1 MMTERSERQM
11 EGNNNNN
18 KGTKIFQR
26 DILLLFATFSNFS
39 RIFYGSIVNTELI
52 KWLNGNYENLW

>member
-1 MMTERSERQM
+1 MTERSERQM
-11 EGNNNNN
+11 EGNNNNNN

-39 RIFYGSIVNTELI
+39 RIFYASIVNTELI
-52 KWLNGNYENLW
+52 K

>member
-1 MMTERSERQM
+1 MTTERSERQM
-11 EGNNNNN
+11 EGNNN

-39 RIFYGSIVNTELI
+39 RIFYASIVNTELI
-52 KWLNGNYENLW
+52 K

>member
-1 MMTERSERQM
+1 MMIERSERQM
-11 EGNNNNN
+11 EGNNN

-39 RIFYGSIVNTELI
+39 RIFYASIVNTELI

>member
-52 KWLNGNYENLW
+52 K

>member
-1 MMTERSERQM
+1 MTERSERQM

-26 DILLLFATFSNFS
+26 DILLLLFATFSNFS

-52 KWLNGNYENLW
+52 K